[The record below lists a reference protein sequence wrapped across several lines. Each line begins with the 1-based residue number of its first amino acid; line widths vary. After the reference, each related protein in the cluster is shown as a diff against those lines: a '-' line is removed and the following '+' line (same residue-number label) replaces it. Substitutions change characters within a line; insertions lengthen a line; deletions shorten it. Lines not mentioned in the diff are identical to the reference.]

1 MRLFIEMLRD
11 ILLGKNLVILNIFN
25 KGVKGK
31 DNNLKD
37 TNRVQMG
44 GATEKRQKKTMS
56 ILGICMAR
64 MGTLSFLTYIFNRL
78 S

>member
-31 DNNLKD
+31 DNNLND

-44 GATEKRQKKTMS
+44 GGAIEKKTKKDNVNFGNMH
-56 ILGICMAR
+56 GPH
-64 MGTLSFLTYIFNRL
+64 GYIVFFDIHF
-78 S
+78 